1 MSLLI
6 RRKKTHFTRDLSRM
20 VTYVKIRIVWPN
32 LPEHQEYTLRKISKM
47 STQEKKNLKSSGKKE
62 TSGKSKLPSLPS
74 KKNDLAITFK
84 KLSKFCSVEFCLI
97 PLLVLL
103 SFSRIVS
110 PTPRIKYPYSGLFW
124 STSSRTWAEYG
135 KIRSISPYSVRMWEN
150 ADQNNS
156 EYVHFSRSAM
166 HSKKV
171 NMRETI
177 SKLLVS
183 STI

>member
-1 MSLLI
+1 MSTVIIFVYELPNKLLHNCI
-6 RRKKTHFTRDLSRM
+6 FAAGRGGGLGARTRKKKNKIAGGGGDYVHTR
-20 VTYVKIRIVWPN
+20 
-32 LPEHQEYTLRKISKM
+32 
-47 STQEKKNLKSSGKKE
+47 KKNLKSSGKKE
-62 TSGKSKLPSLPS
+62 TSGKSKLPSVPS

-84 KLSKFCSVEFCLI
+84 KLSKFCSVQFCF

-103 SFSRIVS
+103 SISRIVS

-124 STSSRTWAEYG
+124 SASSRTWAEYG

-156 EYVHFSRSAM
+156 EYVHFSRSTM

-171 NMRETI
+171 NMRE
-177 SKLLVS
+177 SWKQLVS
-183 STI
+183 Y

>member
-1 MSLLI
+1 
-6 RRKKTHFTRDLSRM
+6 
-20 VTYVKIRIVWPN
+20 
-32 LPEHQEYTLRKISKM
+32 M
-47 STQEKKNLKSSGKKE
+47 STVIIFVYELLNKLLHNCIFATGGGPWCPHKKKKLKIAGNLKSSGKKE
-62 TSGKSKLPSLPS
+62 TSGKSQLPSLPS

-84 KLSKFCSVEFCLI
+84 KLSKFCSVQFCLI

-110 PTPRIKYPYSGLFW
+110 PTPRIKYPYSRLFW

>member
-84 KLSKFCSVEFCLI
+84 KLSKFCSVQFCLI